1 MPWEIARSERPGG
14 FVQGSSGAV
23 DSFRDQTFLDGAHH
37 GVRGDSVI
45 GRVFDVGSAVR
56 VVRVR
61 RHLASILRVFA
72 TFRGASLPNPSFH
85 SVCLHINLN

>member
-1 MPWEIARSERPGG
+1 MQRC
-14 FVQGSSGAV
+14 SGAV
-23 DSFRDQTFLDGAHH
+23 DGFRNQTFLDGAHH
-37 GVRGDSVI
+37 GVRGDGVV
-45 GRVFDVGSAVR
+45 GGVFNVGSAVR

-85 SVCLHINLN
+85 SVCIHINLN